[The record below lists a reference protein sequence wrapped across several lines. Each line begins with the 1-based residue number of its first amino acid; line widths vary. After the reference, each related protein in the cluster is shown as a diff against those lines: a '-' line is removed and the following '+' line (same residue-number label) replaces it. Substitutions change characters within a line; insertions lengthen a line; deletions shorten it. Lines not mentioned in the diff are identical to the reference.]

1 MRMSRSSTRPA
12 MRLTTLAS
20 AVGATFLLLSSATPA
35 HAQLGKLKKM
45 GAEAAKKA
53 ADEKLTGKK
62 ESASPASGSSAESSA
77 SATASDAAATK
88 APTVSYAL
96 TEDHVGLVLTA
107 LTPRLDAAR
116 NRQALVKA
124 RREYA
129 LKDSANKACFQKLS
143 SGGIDPNA
151 MMAASKK
158 NAVAIERIDK
168 QTGSMQTRLSTAAGS
183 QDRRAM
189 HYLQDS
195 LNTLQMR
202 SAALKMGSSC
212 TADFR
217 PAVLIEADI
226 AANGMSGD
234 FDPDRGQFDPAASVK
249 DKLTTT
255 QFGRLRERMALWA
268 LLQETPSLKVGKDG
282 VFTDEEQ
289 AVLTAHAAEIKAL
302 TPYFRDNSMRWK
314 DWGDVKNWK

>member
-1 MRMSRSSTRPA
+1 MRFTMF
-12 MRLTTLAS
+12 AS
-20 AVGATFLLLSSATPA
+20 AVGATFVLLSSATPA
-35 HAQLGKLKKM
+35 QAQLGRLKKI

-62 ESASPASGSSAESSA
+62 ESAAPASSSAAESSA
-77 SATASDAAATK
+77 GTTASEAAAAK
-88 APTVSYAL
+88 ATTISYAL
-96 TEDHVGLVLTA
+96 TEDHVSLVLTA

-124 RREYA
+124 RREFA
-129 LKDSANKACFQKLS
+129 VKDSVNKACFEKLS
-143 SGGIDPNA
+143 SGGIEPSA

-158 NAVAIERIDK
+158 NAVAIEKIDG
-168 QTGSMQTRLSTAAGS
+168 QISGMQKRLNTASGS

-202 SAALKMGSSC
+202 SAALKMGSTCS
-212 TADFR
+212 ADFR
-217 PAVLIEADI
+217 PPVLIEADI

-234 FDPDRGQFDPAASVK
+234 YDPDQGRFDPAASVK

-255 QFGRLRERMALWA
+255 QFGRLRERVALWA
-268 LLQETPSLKVGKDG
+268 LLQETPGLKVGKDG
-282 VFTDEEQ
+282 VFTDEERT
-289 AVLTAHAAEIKAL
+289 VLTAHGAEIKAL

-314 DWGDVKNWK
+314 DWGDVKEWK

>member
-1 MRMSRSSTRPA
+1 MRF
-12 MRLTTLAS
+12 TTLAG
-20 AVGATFLLLSSATPA
+20 AVGATLALLSSAAPA
-35 HAQLGKLKKM
+35 HAQLGKLKKI

-62 ESASPASGSSAESSA
+62 ESASPAGGSASESSA
-77 SATASDAAATK
+77 AAAAPEAAK
-88 APTVSYAL
+88 APTISYAL
-96 TEDHVGLVLTA
+96 TEDHVGMVLAA
-107 LTPRLDAAR
+107 LTPRLEAAR

-129 LKDSANKACFQKLS
+129 VKDSANKACFDKLS
-143 SGGIDPNA
+143 SGGVDPMA

-158 NAVAIERIDK
+158 NAVAIEKLDTQLSGVQK
-168 QTGSMQTRLSTAAGS
+168 RLSAAS
-183 QDRRAM
+183 SAQDRRGM

-195 LNTLQMR
+195 LNTIQMR

-234 FDPDRGQFDPAASVK
+234 YDPDRGQFDPTGSVK
-249 DKLTTT
+249 EKLTTA
-255 QFGRLRERMALWA
+255 QFGRIRERMALWA
-268 LLQETPSLKVGKDG
+268 LLQQTPGLKVGKDG
-282 VFTDEEQ
+282 VFTDEEKT
-289 AVLTAHAAEIKAL
+289 VLAAHAAEIKAL